1 MNRYRIYLA
10 SAVAIAV
17 LVAAVMLW
25 SGAARYYP
33 QVNVAFPDHS
43 ELVFID
49 VPWTSEQKCHAA
61 NSKVFGAISKKCSQC
76 QLKNSCTRQIDPAWQ
91 SALAGQPIKN
101 YVVHSGTLRI
111 VVNAGNDSKQ
121 TCIVMAEQIT
131 LDKKQTARCVFPL

>member
-1 MNRYRIYLA
+1 MNRYRIYLV
-10 SAVAIAV
+10 SAVAILI
-17 LVAAVMLW
+17 LVSAAMLW
-25 SGAARYYP
+25 IGSERYYP

-49 VPWTSEQKCHAA
+49 VPWTSEQKCRDA
-61 NSKVFGAISKKCSQC
+61 NNKVAGAIGKNCSQC
-76 QLKNSCTRQIDPAWQ
+76 QLRNSCARQINLAWQ
-91 SALAGQPIKN
+91 SALAGQPIKT

-111 VVNAGNDSKQ
+111 LVNAGNDSKQ